1 MAKTKRFNAAQ
12 SEFNLPVIRASN
24 KSKLIVKLAKV
35 LSSGPWAG
43 DGDLQI
49 EALTD
54 MAGDID
60 KRMRSAQ
67 DAAEQAAETGS
78 ANGTQPE

>member
-12 SEFNLPVIRASN
+12 SEFNLPVIRANN
-24 KSKLIVKLAKV
+24 KSKLIIKLAKV

-43 DGDLQI
+43 DGNLQI

-54 MAGDID
+54 MA
-60 KRMRSAQ
+60 
-67 DAAEQAAETGS
+67 
-78 ANGTQPE
+78 

>member
-60 KRMRSAQ
+60 KRVRSLAY
-67 DAAEQAAETGS
+67 AAAQAAETGS